1 MADKQIEYIL
11 RDLSELRGYIY
22 KNVDKLQSTLE
33 QAELTNKGALSS
45 LEFRLDAILQANL
58 DTFWLLMCSV
68 LVFLMQAGFM
78 CLESGLTRR
87 KSSINVALKNLADF
101 GIAVVTFWAF
111 GFGLMYGASYS
122 GLVGTKYFLF
132 FTNVAGYQTYFVF
145 LAMFVATAATIISGA
160 VAERLKFFSYV
171 IITFITS
178 GFIYPLVGHWIWAF
192 DFTNPLRK
200 FGWLGKLGFI
210 DFAGASVVHSVGGWV
225 ALSILLIVGPRT
237 GRFREGDVEGNK
249 TFQGSNTPMAALG
262 ALILWFG
269 WFGFNGGANL
279 AMDIRIP
286 LILINTFM
294 SASAGLISSSIMGI
308 IVMRKPEP
316 MFMITGP
323 IAGLVAITASCAFVS
338 PADAIIIGAIAGILS
353 GSFLVILEKLKIDD
367 VVNAIPVH
375 LICGIWGTLAI
386 AIFGDIEKMGI
397 EISRAQQLY
406 VQLIGIVSIGAF
418 CFFTSY
424 IVFKIINYFYPLR
437 VSKINEEL
445 GLNIA
450 EHNASTDTHELLN
463 VLGKQAETQDYTLRA
478 PQDSFTETGLI
489 GTQYNRMMNRL
500 EQSEKQKNMWKDRV
514 SREIKLAME
523 VQQKLMAER
532 DLENYPVHGL
542 NIPAREISGDFFDFY
557 PHDDQ
562 IYFTLSDV
570 SGKGVNA
577 GMVMAKAIT
586 LFKIFSRQKYK
597 PNEILFEMN
606 NDLYETNPKG
616 TFITSIIGCY
626 NLKSD
631 EVELSNAGHQP
642 ALFRTADKFVEY
654 ASSSTPLAVTK
665 QKNENV
671 YTLEKF
677 KLDGGRVYCFTDGF
691 SECLDK
697 NQQEIGIEG
706 VKELIN
712 NHKNSSLKKELEN
725 ATEEIRQKSLKKD
738 YKEKGI
744 EEKSDILDDD
754 LTIIGIGK

>member
-1 MADKQIEYIL
+1 MADKQIEQIL
-11 RDLSELRGYIY
+11 RDLSEIRLYIY

-33 QAELTNKGALSS
+33 QSELTNKGALSS

-145 LAMFVATAATIISGA
+145 QAMFVATAATIISGA

-192 DFTNPLRK
+192 DFTNPVRK

-338 PADAIIIGAIAGILS
+338 PANAIIIGAIAGILS

-514 SREIKLAME
+514 SKEIKLAME

-642 ALFRTADKFVEY
+642 ALFRTADKFIEY
-654 ASSSTPLAVTK
+654 SSSSTPLAVTK

-691 SECLDK
+691 SECLDE
-697 NQQEIGIEG
+697 NQEEIGIDG
-706 VKELIN
+706 VKELIK
-712 NHKNSSLKKELEN
+712 NHKNSSLKKELES

-744 EEKSDILDDD
+744 EESSDILDDD